1 MKYDT
6 NTRIPNRPLGRAWR
20 LAVLLSVVA
29 ALTFAARS
37 EANQVY
43 KHCGQKWLKQ
53 AKKLQPEELAWM
65 LEKRTAQVVKD
76 LDGDGANDT
85 VTMTNTP
92 SFRNCEV
99 RSSWSRKETTI
110 RIEYGNGKVGVFY
123 WIDGQLTETV
133 KLYPALG
140 RLLLS
145 GSDAG
150 GRAISRWVEY
160 RSGEAPTP
168 ESMIAG
174 TAPGETRTEEAAL
187 QLASLH

>member
-6 NTRIPNRPLGRAWR
+6 IPRIPNRPLRRARR
-20 LAVLLSVVA
+20 LAVLLFVA
-29 ALTFAARS
+29 VALTFAARS

-43 KHCGQKWLKQ
+43 KDCGQKWLKQ

-65 LEKRTAQVVKD
+65 LEKRTAEVVKD
-76 LDGDGANDT
+76 LDGDGTDDT

-110 RIEYGNGKVGVFY
+110 RIEYGNGKIGIFY

-160 RSGEAPTP
+160 RSAEAPAA
-168 ESMIAG
+168 ESRIAG
-174 TAPGETRTEEAAL
+174 AANAETRTEEAAL
-187 QLASLH
+187 RLASLR

>member
-6 NTRIPNRPLGRAWR
+6 NTRTLSRPLRRARR
-20 LAVLLSVVA
+20 LAVLFSIAV
-29 ALTFAARS
+29 ALTFAAHS

-43 KHCGQKWLKQ
+43 KNCGQKWIKQ

-65 LEKRTAQVVKD
+65 LEQRTAEVVKD
-76 LDGDGANDT
+76 LDGDGVDDT

-145 GSDAG
+145 GSDAD

-160 RSGEAPTP
+160 RSTEAPAT
-168 ESMIAG
+168 ESLIADA
-174 TAPGETRTEEAAL
+174 APAESRTEAGL
-187 QLASLH
+187 KLASLH